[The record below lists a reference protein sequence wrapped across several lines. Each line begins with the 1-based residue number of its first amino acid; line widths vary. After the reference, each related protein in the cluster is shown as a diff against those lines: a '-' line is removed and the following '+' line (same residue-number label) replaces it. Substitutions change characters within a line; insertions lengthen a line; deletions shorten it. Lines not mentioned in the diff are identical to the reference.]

1 MRSVTVAV
9 YDSDGLNFAIKGAN
23 ALEITKSI
31 FHSLRINYV
40 LIDYMHA
47 SFEQREDNK
56 YCKDKGERE
65 DFAFYLD
72 R

>member
-9 YDSDGLNFAIKGAN
+9 YDSDGLNFLIKGTN

-31 FHSLRINYV
+31 LHSLRINYV
-40 LIDYMHA
+40 LVDYRYA
-47 SFEQREDNK
+47 SREQRNDREN
-56 YCKDKGERE
+56 ESE

-72 R
+72 I

>member
-9 YDSDGLNFAIKGAN
+9 YDSDGLNFLIKGAN
-23 ALEITKSI
+23 ALEVTRSI

-40 LIDYMHA
+40 LVDYRNA
-47 SFEQREDNK
+47 SPEQCEDNEE
-56 YCKDKGERE
+56 CE

>member
-1 MRSVTVAV
+1 MRSVTVEV
-9 YDSDGLNFAIKGAN
+9 YDHSGLNFAIKGIN

-40 LIDYMHA
+40 LVDYRNA
-47 SFEQREDNK
+47 SREQRED
-56 YCKDKGERE
+56 RE
-65 DFAFYLD
+65 DAGADFAFYLD